1 MIKLIEDLEFLLI
14 LFFLFEFLRQD
25 PDSLELCLFLPLS
38 SEAKIAG
45 ESHDTGRRLGVF
57 TNRPLE

>member
-1 MIKLIEDLEFLLI
+1 MI
-14 LFFLFEFLRQD
+14 FFLFEFLRQD